1 MKYEDP
7 FVISKRSKRGLL
19 VLILASLGL
28 IFFPRVYKFFQKEE
42 ALVINSEQIAE
53 FERTHKKFEKRNY
66 SNYYS
71 KKKKYKAPDSK
82 FNPNTYTLSDW
93 INLGLSEKQSV
104 VILKFTARGIYT
116 EEDLKR
122 IFVIPEVL
130 FELIRDSVVYP
141 KRLYPKRFYPKPFK
155 KSTHQESFKN
165 QVKQITQINLNTSDT
180 TEFMKIYGI
189 GAFYA
194 KQIIR
199 YREKL
204 GGFFKKEQLLEVW
217 KMTPETYDKI
227 KDHVFINEMDVKLID
242 INTVTIEELKV
253 NPYLT
258 WNQANSIVK
267 MRIQRNG
274 FKNIEE
280 IKESVLIDSETYEK
294 LFPYLSL
301 H

>member
-28 IFFPRVYKFFQKEE
+28 IFFPRVYMFFQKEE

-141 KRLYPKRFYPKPFK
+141 ERIQNTPN
-155 KSTHQESFKN
+155 QESFKK
-165 QVKQITQINLNTSDT
+165 QAKQINLINLNTADT

-217 KMTPETYDKI
+217 KMTPEAYDKI
-227 KDHVFINEMDVKLID
+227 KDHVFISEKDVKR
-242 INTVTIEELKV
+242 ININSVTIEELKV
-253 NPYLT
+253 HPYLK

-301 H
+301 Y

>member
-28 IFFPRVYKFFQKEE
+28 IFFPRVYMFFQKEE

-66 SNYYS
+66 SNYHS

-93 INLGLSEKQSV
+93 INLGLSAKQSV
-104 VILKFTARGIYT
+104 VVLKFTSRGIYS

-122 IFVIPEVL
+122 IFVIPDVL

-141 KRLYPKRFYPKPFK
+141 ERFQNTPN
-155 KSTHQESFKN
+155 QESFKKQAN
-165 QVKQITQINLNTSDT
+165 QITLINLNTADT
-180 TEFMKIYGI
+180 TEFMKIYGV

-204 GGFFKKEQLLEVW
+204 GGFFTKEQLFEVW
-217 KMTPETYDKI
+217 KMTPEAYAKI
-227 KDHVFINEMDVKLID
+227 KDHVFISEKDVKR
-242 INTVTIEELKV
+242 ININSVIIEELKV
-253 NPYLT
+253 HPYLK

-280 IKESVLIDSETYEK
+280 IKESVLIDSETYKK

>member
-28 IFFPRVYKFFQKEE
+28 IFFPRVYMFFQKEE
-42 ALVINSEQIAE
+42 AFVINSEQIAE
-53 FERTHKKFEKRNY
+53 FERTHRKFEKRNY

-82 FNPNTYTLSDW
+82 FNPNTFTLSDW
-93 INLGLSEKQSV
+93 MNLGLSEKQSV
-104 VILKFTARGIYT
+104 VVLKFTSRGIYS
-116 EEDLKR
+116 EQDLKR
-122 IFVIPEVL
+122 IFVIPDVL

-141 KRLYPKRFYPKPFK
+141 ERFQNSPN
-155 KSTHQESFKN
+155 QESFKK
-165 QVKQITQINLNTSDT
+165 QVNQITLINLNTADT
-180 TEFMKIYGI
+180 TEFLKIYGV
-189 GAFYA
+189 GVFYA

-204 GGFFKKEQLLEVW
+204 GGYFTKEQLFEVW
-217 KMTPETYDKI
+217 KMTTEAYDKI
-227 KDHVFINEMDVKLID
+227 KDHVFISEKDVKR
-242 INTVTIEELKV
+242 ININSVTIEELNV
-253 NPYLT
+253 HPYLK

-267 MRIQRNG
+267 MRMQRNG

>member
-28 IFFPRVYKFFQKEE
+28 IFFPRVYMFFQKEE
-42 ALVINSEQIAE
+42 AFVINSEQIAE
-53 FERTHKKFEKRNY
+53 FERTHRKFEKRNY

-82 FNPNTYTLSDW
+82 FNPNTYKLSDW

-104 VILKFTARGIYT
+104 VILKFTSRGIYN

-141 KRLYPKRFYPKPFK
+141 ERFQNTPN
-155 KSTHQESFKN
+155 QESFKK
-165 QVKQITQINLNTSDT
+165 QAKQIILINLNTADT

-204 GGFFKKEQLLEVW
+204 GGYFTKEQLFEVW
-217 KMTPETYDKI
+217 KMTPEAYDKI
-227 KDHVFINEMDVKLID
+227 KDHVFISEKDVKR
-242 INTVTIEELKV
+242 ININSVTIEELKV
-253 NPYLT
+253 HPYLK

-267 MRIQRNG
+267 MRMQRNG

-280 IKESVLIDSETYEK
+280 LKESVLIDSETYEK

>member
-28 IFFPRVYKFFQKEE
+28 IFFPRVYMFFQKEE
-42 ALVINSEQIAE
+42 AFVINSEQIAE

-71 KKKKYKAPDSK
+71 KKKKYKAPDSR
-82 FNPNTYTLSDW
+82 FNPNTYSLSDW
-93 INLGLSEKQSV
+93 KNLGLSEKQSV
-104 VILKFTARGIYT
+104 VVLKFTSRGIYS
-116 EEDLKR
+116 EQDLKR
-122 IFVIPEVL
+122 IFVIPDIL
-130 FELIRDSVVYP
+130 FELIRDSVIYP
-141 KRLYPKRFYPKPFK
+141 ERFQNSPNQELFK
-155 KSTHQESFKN
+155 KQA
-165 QVKQITQINLNTSDT
+165 KQITLINLNTADT

-204 GGFFKKEQLLEVW
+204 GGYFTKEQLFEVW
-217 KMTPETYDKI
+217 KMTTEAYDKI
-227 KDHVFINEMDVKLID
+227 KDHVFISEKDVKR
-242 INTVTIEELKV
+242 ININSVTIEELKV
-253 NPYLT
+253 HPYLK
-258 WNQANSIVK
+258 WNQANSIIK

-280 IKESVLIDSETYEK
+280 LKESVLIDSETYEK

>member
-28 IFFPRVYKFFQKEE
+28 IFFPRVYMFFQKEE
-42 ALVINSEQIAE
+42 AFVINSEQITE

-82 FNPNTYTLSDW
+82 FNPNTYKLSDW

-104 VILKFTARGIYT
+104 VILKFTSRGIYN

-122 IFVIPEVL
+122 IFVIPDIL

-141 KRLYPKRFYPKPFK
+141 ERFQNSPN
-155 KSTHQESFKN
+155 QESFKK
-165 QVKQITQINLNTSDT
+165 QAKQITLINLNTADT

-204 GGFFKKEQLLEVW
+204 GGYLIKEQLFEVW
-217 KMTPETYDKI
+217 KMTPEAYDKI
-227 KDHVFINEMDVKLID
+227 KDHVFISEKDVKR
-242 INTVTIEELKV
+242 ININSVTIEEL
-253 NPYLT
+253 NAHPYLK

-280 IKESVLIDSETYEK
+280 LKESVLIDSETYEK

-301 H
+301 Y

>member
-28 IFFPRVYKFFQKEE
+28 IFFPRVYMFFQKEE
-42 ALVINSEQIAE
+42 AFVINSEKIAE

-82 FNPNTYTLSDW
+82 FNPNTYKLSDW

-122 IFVIPEVL
+122 IFVIPDVL

-141 KRLYPKRFYPKPFK
+141 ERFQNSPN
-155 KSTHQESFKN
+155 QESFKK
-165 QVKQITQINLNTSDT
+165 QVNQITLINLNTADT
-180 TEFMKIYGI
+180 TEFMKIYGV

-204 GGFFKKEQLLEVW
+204 GGFFKKEQLFEVW
-217 KMTPETYDKI
+217 KMTPEAYDKI
-227 KDHVFINEMDVKLID
+227 KDHVFISEKDVKR
-242 INTVTIEELKV
+242 ININSVTIEELKV
-253 NPYLT
+253 HPYLK

>member
-28 IFFPRVYKFFQKEE
+28 IFFPRVYMFFQKEE

-82 FNPNTYTLSDW
+82 FNPNTYTLTDW
-93 INLGLSEKQSV
+93 TNLGLSEKQSV
-104 VILKFTARGIYT
+104 VVLKFTSRGIYS

-122 IFVIPEVL
+122 IFVIPDVL
-130 FELIRDSVVYP
+130 FELIRDSVIYP
-141 KRLYPKRFYPKPFK
+141 ERIQNTPN
-155 KSTHQESFKN
+155 QESFKK
-165 QVKQITQINLNTSDT
+165 QAKQITLINLNTADT

-204 GGFFKKEQLLEVW
+204 GGYITKEQLFEVW
-217 KMTPETYDKI
+217 KMTPEAYDKI
-227 KDHVFINEMDVKLID
+227 KDHVFISEKDVKR
-242 INTVTIEELKV
+242 ININSVTIEVL
-253 NPYLT
+253 NAHPYLN

-267 MRIQRNG
+267 MRMQRNG

-301 H
+301 Y

>member
-28 IFFPRVYKFFQKEE
+28 IFFPRVYMFFQKEE
-42 ALVINSEQIAE
+42 AFVINSEKIAE

-93 INLGLSEKQSV
+93 VNLGLSEKQSV

-122 IFVIPEVL
+122 IFVIPDVL
-130 FELIRDSVVYP
+130 FELIRDSVIYP
-141 KRLYPKRFYPKPFK
+141 ERFQNSPN
-155 KSTHQESFKN
+155 QESFKK
-165 QVKQITQINLNTSDT
+165 QVKQITLINLNTADT
-180 TEFMKIYGI
+180 TEFMKIYGV

-204 GGFFKKEQLLEVW
+204 GGFFKKEQLFEVW
-217 KMTPETYDKI
+217 KMTTEAYDKI
-227 KDHVFINEMDVKLID
+227 KDHVFISEKDVKR
-242 INTVTIEELKV
+242 ININSVTIEELKV
-253 NPYLT
+253 HPYLK
-258 WNQANSIVK
+258 WNQANSIIK

>member
-28 IFFPRVYKFFQKEE
+28 IFFPRVYMFFQKEE
-42 ALVINSEQIAE
+42 AFVINSEKIAE

-82 FNPNTYTLSDW
+82 FNPNTFTLSDW
-93 INLGLSEKQSV
+93 MNLGLSEKQSV
-104 VILKFTARGIYT
+104 VVLKFTSRGIYS
-116 EEDLKR
+116 EQDLKR
-122 IFVIPEVL
+122 IFVIPDIL
-130 FELIRDSVVYP
+130 FELIRDSVIYP
-141 KRLYPKRFYPKPFK
+141 ERFQNSPN
-155 KSTHQESFKN
+155 QESLKK
-165 QVKQITQINLNTSDT
+165 QAKQITLINLNTADT
-180 TEFMKIYGI
+180 TEFMKIYGV

-199 YREKL
+199 FREKL

-217 KMTPETYDKI
+217 KMTPEAYEKI
-227 KDHVFINEMDVKLID
+227 KDHVFISEKDVKR
-242 INTVTIEELKV
+242 ININSVTIEELKV
-253 NPYLT
+253 HPYLK

-280 IKESVLIDSETYEK
+280 LKESVLIDSETYEK

-301 H
+301 Y

>member
-28 IFFPRVYKFFQKEE
+28 IFFPRVYMFFQKEE
-42 ALVINSEQIAE
+42 AFVINSEQIAE

-82 FNPNTYTLSDW
+82 FNPNTYKLSDW
-93 INLGLSEKQSV
+93 MNLGLSEKQSV
-104 VILKFTARGIYT
+104 VVLKFTSRGIYS

-122 IFVIPEVL
+122 IFVIPDVL

-141 KRLYPKRFYPKPFK
+141 ERIQNTPNQELFK
-155 KSTHQESFKN
+155 KQA
-165 QVKQITQINLNTSDT
+165 KQITLINLNTADT
-180 TEFMKIYGI
+180 TEFKKIYGI

-204 GGFFKKEQLLEVW
+204 GGFFKKEQLFEVW
-217 KMTPETYDKI
+217 KMTPEAYDKI
-227 KDHVFINEMDVKLID
+227 KDHVFISEKDVKR
-242 INTVTIEELKV
+242 ININSVTIEELKV
-253 NPYLT
+253 HPYLK

-267 MRIQRNG
+267 MRVQRNG

-280 IKESVLIDSETYEK
+280 LKESVLIDSETYDK

>member
-28 IFFPRVYKFFQKEE
+28 IFFPRVYMFFQKEE
-42 ALVINSEQIAE
+42 AFVINSEQIAE

-82 FNPNTYTLSDW
+82 FNPNTYSLSDW
-93 INLGLSEKQSV
+93 MNLGLSEKQSV
-104 VILKFTARGIYT
+104 VVLKFTSRGIYS
-116 EEDLKR
+116 EQDLKR
-122 IFVIPEVL
+122 IFVIPDIL

-141 KRLYPKRFYPKPFK
+141 ERFQNSPN
-155 KSTHQESFKN
+155 QESFKK
-165 QVKQITQINLNTSDT
+165 QAKQITLINLNTADT
-180 TEFMKIYGI
+180 TEFIKIYGV

-204 GGFFKKEQLLEVW
+204 GGFFKKEQLFEVW
-217 KMTPETYDKI
+217 KMTTDAYDKI
-227 KDHVFINEMDVKLID
+227 KDHVFISEKDVKR
-242 INTVTIEELKV
+242 ININSVTIEELKV
-253 NPYLT
+253 HPYLK
-258 WNQANSIVK
+258 WNQANSIIK
-267 MRIQRNG
+267 MRFQRNG

>member
-28 IFFPRVYKFFQKEE
+28 IFFPRVYMFFQKEE
-42 ALVINSEQIAE
+42 AFVINSEKIAE

-71 KKKKYKAPDSK
+71 KKKKYKAPVSK
-82 FNPNTYTLSDW
+82 FNPNNYSLSDW
-93 INLGLSEKQSV
+93 MNLGLSEKQSV
-104 VILKFTARGIYT
+104 VVLKFTSRGIYS
-116 EEDLKR
+116 EQDLKR
-122 IFVIPEVL
+122 IFVIPDIL

-141 KRLYPKRFYPKPFK
+141 ERFQNSPN
-155 KSTHQESFKN
+155 QESFKK
-165 QVKQITQINLNTSDT
+165 QAKQITLINLNTADT
-180 TEFMKIYGI
+180 TEFIKIYGV

-204 GGFFKKEQLLEVW
+204 GGFFKKEQLFEVW
-217 KMTPETYDKI
+217 KMTPEAYDKI
-227 KDHVFINEMDVKLID
+227 KDHVFISEKDVKR
-242 INTVTIEELKV
+242 ININSVTIEELKV
-253 NPYLT
+253 HPYLK
-258 WNQANSIVK
+258 WNQANSIIK

>member
-28 IFFPRVYKFFQKEE
+28 IFFPRVYMFFQKEE
-42 ALVINSEQIAE
+42 AFVINSEQIAE

-82 FNPNTYTLSDW
+82 FNPNTYKLSDW
-93 INLGLSEKQSV
+93 MNLGLSEKQSV
-104 VILKFTARGIYT
+104 VVLKFTSRGIYS

-122 IFVIPEVL
+122 IFVIPDVL

-141 KRLYPKRFYPKPFK
+141 ERIQNTPNQELFK
-155 KSTHQESFKN
+155 KQA
-165 QVKQITQINLNTSDT
+165 KQITLINLNTADT

-204 GGFFKKEQLLEVW
+204 GGFFKKEQLFEVW
-217 KMTPETYDKI
+217 KMTPEAYDKI
-227 KDHVFINEMDVKLID
+227 KDHVFISEKDVKR
-242 INTVTIEELKV
+242 ININSVTIEELKV
-253 NPYLT
+253 HPYLK
-258 WNQANSIVK
+258 WNQANSIIK

>member
-28 IFFPRVYKFFQKEE
+28 IFFPRVYMFFQKEE

-66 SNYYS
+66 SNYHS

-93 INLGLSEKQSV
+93 INLGLSAKQSV
-104 VILKFTARGIYT
+104 VVLKFTSRGIYS

-122 IFVIPEVL
+122 IFVIPDVL
-130 FELIRDSVVYP
+130 FELIRDSVIYP
-141 KRLYPKRFYPKPFK
+141 ERFQN
-155 KSTHQESFKN
+155 SSNQESFKK
-165 QVKQITQINLNTSDT
+165 QVKQITLINLNTADT

-204 GGFFKKEQLLEVW
+204 GGFFTKEQLFEVW
-217 KMTPETYDKI
+217 KMTPEAYDKI
-227 KDHVFINEMDVKLID
+227 KDHVFISEKDVKR
-242 INTVTIEELKV
+242 ININSVTIEELKV
-253 NPYLT
+253 HPYLK

-301 H
+301 Y

>member
-28 IFFPRVYKFFQKEE
+28 IFFPRVYMFFQKEE

-71 KKKKYKAPDSK
+71 KKKKYKAPASK

-93 INLGLSEKQSV
+93 MNLGLSEKQSV
-104 VILKFTARGIYT
+104 VVLKFTARGIYT

-122 IFVIPEVL
+122 IFVIPDIL
-130 FELIRDSVVYP
+130 FELIRDSVIYP
-141 KRLYPKRFYPKPFK
+141 ERLQNTRN
-155 KSTHQESFKN
+155 QESFKK
-165 QVKQITQINLNTSDT
+165 QVKQITLINLNTADT

-189 GAFYA
+189 GGFYA

-204 GGFFKKEQLLEVW
+204 GGYFTKEQLLEVW

-227 KDHVFINEMDVKLID
+227 KDHVFISEKDVKR
-242 INTVTIEELKV
+242 ININSVTIEELKV
-253 NPYLT
+253 HPYLK

-267 MRIQRNG
+267 MRMQRNG

-280 IKESVLIDSETYEK
+280 LKESVLIDTETYEK

-301 H
+301 Y

>member
-141 KRLYPKRFYPKPFK
+141 ERFQNTPN
-155 KSTHQESFKN
+155 QESFKK
-165 QVKQITQINLNTSDT
+165 QAKQITLINLNTADT

-194 KQIIR
+194 TQIIR

-204 GGFFKKEQLLEVW
+204 GGYFTKEQLFEVW
-217 KMTPETYDKI
+217 KMTPEAYDKI
-227 KDHVFINEMDVKLID
+227 KDHVFISEKDVKR
-242 INTVTIEELKV
+242 ININSVTIEELKV
-253 NPYLT
+253 HPYLK
-258 WNQANSIVK
+258 WNQANSIIK

>member
-28 IFFPRVYKFFQKEE
+28 IFFPRVYMFFQKEE
-42 ALVINSEQIAE
+42 AFVINSEKIAE

-82 FNPNTYTLSDW
+82 FNPNTFTLSDW
-93 INLGLSEKQSV
+93 MNLGLSEKQSV
-104 VILKFTARGIYT
+104 VVLKFTSRGIYS
-116 EEDLKR
+116 EQDLKR
-122 IFVIPEVL
+122 IFVIPDVL

-141 KRLYPKRFYPKPFK
+141 ERFQNSPN
-155 KSTHQESFKN
+155 QESFKK
-165 QVKQITQINLNTSDT
+165 QAKQITLINLNTADT

-204 GGFFKKEQLLEVW
+204 GGYFTKEQLFEVW
-217 KMTPETYDKI
+217 KMTNEAYDKI
-227 KDHVFINEMDVKLID
+227 KDHVFISEKDVKR
-242 INTVTIEELKV
+242 ININSVTIEELKV
-253 NPYLT
+253 HPYLK
-258 WNQANSIVK
+258 WNQANSIIK
-267 MRIQRNG
+267 MRMQRNG

-280 IKESVLIDSETYEK
+280 LKESVLIDSETYEK

-301 H
+301 Y

>member
-28 IFFPRVYKFFQKEE
+28 IFFPRVYMFFQKEE
-42 ALVINSEQIAE
+42 AFVINSEQIAE

-93 INLGLSEKQSV
+93 INLGLSAKQSV
-104 VILKFTARGIYT
+104 VVLKFTSRGIYT

-122 IFVIPEVL
+122 IFVIPDVL
-130 FELIRDSVVYP
+130 FELIRDSVIYP
-141 KRLYPKRFYPKPFK
+141 ERIQNTPN
-155 KSTHQESFKN
+155 QESFKK
-165 QVKQITQINLNTSDT
+165 QAKQITLINLNTADT

-204 GGFFKKEQLLEVW
+204 GGYITKEQLFEVW
-217 KMTPETYDKI
+217 KMTPEAYDKI
-227 KDHVFINEMDVKLID
+227 KDHVFISEKDVKR
-242 INTVTIEELKV
+242 ININSVTIEELKV
-253 NPYLT
+253 HPYLK

-267 MRIQRNG
+267 MRMQRNG

-301 H
+301 Y

>member
-28 IFFPRVYKFFQKEE
+28 IFFPRVYMFFQKEE
-42 ALVINSEQIAE
+42 AFVINSEKIAE

-93 INLGLSEKQSV
+93 KNLGLSEKQSLV
-104 VILKFTARGIYT
+104 VLKFTSRGIYS
-116 EEDLKR
+116 EQDLKR
-122 IFVIPEVL
+122 IFVIPDIL
-130 FELIRDSVVYP
+130 FELIRDSVIYP
-141 KRLYPKRFYPKPFK
+141 ERFQNSPN
-155 KSTHQESFKN
+155 QESLKK
-165 QVKQITQINLNTSDT
+165 QAKQITLINLNTADT
-180 TEFMKIYGI
+180 TEFMKIYGV

-199 YREKL
+199 FREKL

-217 KMTPETYDKI
+217 KMTPEAYEKI
-227 KDHVFINEMDVKLID
+227 KDHVFISEKDVKR
-242 INTVTIEELKV
+242 ININSVTIEELKV
-253 NPYLT
+253 HPYLK
-258 WNQANSIVK
+258 WNQANSIIK

-301 H
+301 Y

>member
-28 IFFPRVYKFFQKEE
+28 IFFPRVYMFFQKEE
-42 ALVINSEQIAE
+42 AFVINSEKIAE
-53 FERTHKKFEKRNY
+53 FERTHKKFKKRNY

-71 KKKKYKAPDSK
+71 KKKKYKAPVSK
-82 FNPNTYTLSDW
+82 FNPNNYSLSDW
-93 INLGLSEKQSV
+93 MNLGLSEKQSV
-104 VILKFTARGIYT
+104 VVLKFSSRGIYS
-116 EEDLKR
+116 EQDLKR
-122 IFVIPEVL
+122 IFVIPDVL

-141 KRLYPKRFYPKPFK
+141 ERFQNSPN
-155 KSTHQESFKN
+155 QESFKK
-165 QVKQITQINLNTSDT
+165 QAKQITLINLNTADT

-204 GGFFKKEQLLEVW
+204 GGYFTKEQLFEVW
-217 KMTPETYDKI
+217 KMTTEAYDKI
-227 KDHVFINEMDVKLID
+227 KDHVFISEKDVKR
-242 INTVTIEELKV
+242 ININSVTIEELKV
-253 NPYLT
+253 HPYLK
-258 WNQANSIVK
+258 WNQANSIIK

-280 IKESVLIDSETYEK
+280 LKESVLIDSETYEK

>member
-28 IFFPRVYKFFQKEE
+28 IFFPRVYMFFQKEE
-42 ALVINSEQIAE
+42 AFVINSEQIAE

-82 FNPNTYTLSDW
+82 FNPNTYKLSDW
-93 INLGLSEKQSV
+93 MNLGLSEKQSV
-104 VILKFTARGIYT
+104 VVLKFTSRGIYS

-122 IFVIPEVL
+122 IFVIPDVL
-130 FELIRDSVVYP
+130 FELIRDSVIYP
-141 KRLYPKRFYPKPFK
+141 ERIQNTPNQELFK
-155 KSTHQESFKN
+155 KQA
-165 QVKQITQINLNTSDT
+165 KQITLINLNTADT

-204 GGFFKKEQLLEVW
+204 GGFFKKEQLFEVW
-217 KMTPETYDKI
+217 KMTPEAYDKI
-227 KDHVFINEMDVKLID
+227 KDHVFISEKDVKR
-242 INTVTIEELKV
+242 ININSVTIEELKV
-253 NPYLT
+253 HPYLK

-267 MRIQRNG
+267 MRVQRNG

-280 IKESVLIDSETYEK
+280 IKESVLIDSETYDK

>member
-28 IFFPRVYKFFQKEE
+28 IFFPRVYMFFQKEE
-42 ALVINSEQIAE
+42 AFVINSEKIAE

-122 IFVIPEVL
+122 IFVIPDVL
-130 FELIRDSVVYP
+130 FELIRDSVIYP
-141 KRLYPKRFYPKPFK
+141 ERFQNSPN
-155 KSTHQESFKN
+155 QESFKK
-165 QVKQITQINLNTSDT
+165 QVKQITLINLNTADT

-204 GGFFKKEQLLEVW
+204 GGFFTKEQLFEVW
-217 KMTPETYDKI
+217 KMTPEAYDKI
-227 KDHVFINEMDVKLID
+227 KDHVFISEKDVKR
-242 INTVTIEELKV
+242 ININSVTIEELKV
-253 NPYLT
+253 HPYLK
-258 WNQANSIVK
+258 WNQANSIIK

>member
-28 IFFPRVYKFFQKEE
+28 IFFPRVYMFFQKEE
-42 ALVINSEQIAE
+42 AFVINSEQIAE
-53 FERTHKKFEKRNY
+53 FERTQKKFEKRNY

-71 KKKKYKAPDSK
+71 KKKKYKAPDSR
-82 FNPNTYTLSDW
+82 FNPNTYSLSDW
-93 INLGLSEKQSV
+93 KNLGLSEKQSLV
-104 VILKFTARGIYT
+104 VLKFTSRGIYS
-116 EEDLKR
+116 EQDLKR
-122 IFVIPEVL
+122 IFVIPDIL
-130 FELIRDSVVYP
+130 FELIRDSVIYP
-141 KRLYPKRFYPKPFK
+141 ERFQNSPN
-155 KSTHQESFKN
+155 QESLKK
-165 QVKQITQINLNTSDT
+165 QAKQITLINLNTADT
-180 TEFMKIYGI
+180 TEFMKIYGV

-199 YREKL
+199 FREKL

-217 KMTPETYDKI
+217 KMTPEAYEKI
-227 KDHVFINEMDVKLID
+227 KDHVFISEKDVKR
-242 INTVTIEELKV
+242 ININSVTIEELKV
-253 NPYLT
+253 HPYLK

-280 IKESVLIDSETYEK
+280 LKESVLIDSETYEK

-301 H
+301 Y

>member
-28 IFFPRVYKFFQKEE
+28 IFFPRVYMFFQKKE
-42 ALVINSEQIAE
+42 AFVINSEKIAE

-93 INLGLSEKQSV
+93 IKLGLSAKQSV
-104 VILKFTARGIYT
+104 VVLKFTSRGIYS

-141 KRLYPKRFYPKPFK
+141 ERFQNTPN
-155 KSTHQESFKN
+155 QESFKK
-165 QVKQITQINLNTSDT
+165 QVKHIVQVNLNTADT

-204 GGFFKKEQLLEVW
+204 GGYFTKEQLFEVW
-217 KMTPETYDKI
+217 KMTNEAYDKI
-227 KDHVFINEMDVKLID
+227 KDHVFISEKDVKR
-242 INTVTIEELKV
+242 ININSVTIEELKV
-253 NPYLT
+253 HPYLK
-258 WNQANSIVK
+258 WNQANSIIK

-280 IKESVLIDSETYEK
+280 LKESVLIDSETYEK

>member
-28 IFFPRVYKFFQKEE
+28 IFFPRVYMFFQKEE

-104 VILKFTARGIYT
+104 VVLKFTSRGIYS

-122 IFVIPEVL
+122 IFVIPDVL

-141 KRLYPKRFYPKPFK
+141 ERIQNTPN
-155 KSTHQESFKN
+155 QESFKK
-165 QVKQITQINLNTSDT
+165 QAKQITLINLNTADT

-217 KMTPETYDKI
+217 KMTPEAYDKI
-227 KDHVFINEMDVKLID
+227 KDHVFISEKDVKR
-242 INTVTIEELKV
+242 ININSVTIEVLKV
-253 NPYLT
+253 HPYLK

>member
-28 IFFPRVYKFFQKEE
+28 IFFPRVYMFFQKEE
-42 ALVINSEQIAE
+42 AFVINSEQIAE

-82 FNPNTYTLSDW
+82 FNPNTFTLSDW
-93 INLGLSEKQSV
+93 MNLGLSEKQSV
-104 VILKFTARGIYT
+104 VVLKFTSRGIYS
-116 EEDLKR
+116 EQDLKR
-122 IFVIPEVL
+122 IFVIPDVL

-141 KRLYPKRFYPKPFK
+141 ERFQNSPN
-155 KSTHQESFKN
+155 QESFKK
-165 QVKQITQINLNTSDT
+165 QAKQIILINLNTADT

-204 GGFFKKEQLLEVW
+204 GGYFTKEQLFEVW
-217 KMTPETYDKI
+217 KMTTEAYDKI
-227 KDHVFINEMDVKLID
+227 KDHVFISEKDVKR
-242 INTVTIEELKV
+242 ININSVTIEELKV
-253 NPYLT
+253 HPYLK
-258 WNQANSIVK
+258 WNQANSIIK
-267 MRIQRNG
+267 MRMQRNG

-280 IKESVLIDSETYEK
+280 LKESVLIDSETYEK

>member
-19 VLILASLGL
+19 VLILVSLGL
-28 IFFPRVYKFFQKEE
+28 IFFPRVYMFFQKEE

-122 IFVIPEVL
+122 IFVIPDVL

-141 KRLYPKRFYPKPFK
+141 ERFQNTPN
-155 KSTHQESFKN
+155 QESFKK
-165 QVKQITQINLNTSDT
+165 QAKQITLINLNTADT

-204 GGFFKKEQLLEVW
+204 GGFFKKEQLFEVW
-217 KMTPETYDKI
+217 KMTPETYEKI
-227 KDHVFINEMDVKLID
+227 KDHVFISEKDVKR
-242 INTVTIEELKV
+242 ININSVTIEELKV
-253 NPYLT
+253 HPYLK

-274 FKNIEE
+274 YKNIEE

>member
-28 IFFPRVYKFFQKEE
+28 IFFPRVYMFFQKEE
-42 ALVINSEQIAE
+42 ALVINSEQISE

-93 INLGLSEKQSV
+93 INLGLSAKQSV
-104 VILKFTARGIYT
+104 VVLKFTSRGIYT

-141 KRLYPKRFYPKPFK
+141 ERIKNSPN
-155 KSTHQESFKN
+155 QESFKK
-165 QVKQITQINLNTSDT
+165 QVKHITQINLNTADT

-204 GGFFKKEQLLEVW
+204 GGFFTIEQLLEVW
-217 KMTPETYDKI
+217 KMTPEAYDKI
-227 KDHVFINEMDVKLID
+227 KDHVFINEKDVKRIH
-242 INTVTIEELKV
+242 INSVTIEELKAH
-253 NPYLT
+253 PYLK
-258 WNQANSIVK
+258 WNQANSIIK

-280 IKESVLIDSETYEK
+280 LKESVLIDSETYEK

>member
-28 IFFPRVYKFFQKEE
+28 IFFPRVYMFFQKKE
-42 ALVINSEQIAE
+42 AFVINSEQIAE
-53 FERTHKKFEKRNY
+53 FERTHKKFKKRNY

-71 KKKKYKAPDSK
+71 KKKKYKAPDSR
-82 FNPNTYTLSDW
+82 FNPNTYSLSDW
-93 INLGLSEKQSV
+93 KNLGLSEKQSLV
-104 VILKFTARGIYT
+104 VLKFTSRGIYS
-116 EEDLKR
+116 EQDLKR
-122 IFVIPEVL
+122 IFVIPDIL

-141 KRLYPKRFYPKPFK
+141 ERFQNSPN
-155 KSTHQESFKN
+155 QESFKK
-165 QVKQITQINLNTSDT
+165 QAKQITLINLNTADT

-204 GGFFKKEQLLEVW
+204 GGFFKKEQLFEVW
-217 KMTPETYDKI
+217 KMTTDAYDKI
-227 KDHVFINEMDVKLID
+227 KDHVFISEKDVKR
-242 INTVTIEELKV
+242 ININSVTIEELKV
-253 NPYLT
+253 HPYLK
-258 WNQANSIVK
+258 WNQANSIIK
-267 MRIQRNG
+267 MRFQRNG

>member
-19 VLILASLGL
+19 VLILVSLGL
-28 IFFPRVYKFFQKEE
+28 IFFPRVYMFFQKEE
-42 ALVINSEQIAE
+42 ALVINSEKIAE
-53 FERTHKKFEKRNY
+53 FERTHKKFKKRNY

-71 KKKKYKAPDSK
+71 KKKKYKAPVSK
-82 FNPNTYTLSDW
+82 FNPNNYSLSDW
-93 INLGLSEKQSV
+93 MNLGLSEKQSV
-104 VILKFTARGIYT
+104 VVLKFTSRGIYS

-122 IFVIPEVL
+122 IFVIPDVL
-130 FELIRDSVVYP
+130 FELIRDSVVYSE
-141 KRLYPKRFYPKPFK
+141 RFQNSPN
-155 KSTHQESFKN
+155 QESFKK
-165 QVKQITQINLNTSDT
+165 QAKQITLINLNTADT
-180 TEFMKIYGI
+180 TEFMKVYGI

-204 GGFFKKEQLLEVW
+204 GGYFTKEQLFEVW
-217 KMTPETYDKI
+217 KMTNEAYDKI
-227 KDHVFINEMDVKLID
+227 KDHVFISEKDVKR
-242 INTVTIEELKV
+242 ININSVTIEELKV
-253 NPYLT
+253 HPYLK

>member
-19 VLILASLGL
+19 VLILVSLVL
-28 IFFPRVYKFFQKEE
+28 IFFPRVYMFFQKEE

-122 IFVIPEVL
+122 IFVIPDVL

-141 KRLYPKRFYPKPFK
+141 ERLQNTPN
-155 KSTHQESFKN
+155 QESFQK
-165 QVKQITQINLNTSDT
+165 QVKQITLINLNTADT

-204 GGFFKKEQLLEVW
+204 GGYFTKEQLLEVW
-217 KMTPETYDKI
+217 KMTPEAYDKI
-227 KDHVFINEMDVKLID
+227 KDHIFISEKDVKRID
-242 INTVTIEELKV
+242 INSVTIEELKAH
-253 NPYLT
+253 PYLN
-258 WNQANSIVK
+258 WNKANSIIK

-280 IKESVLIDSETYEK
+280 LKESVLIDTETYEK

-301 H
+301 Y

>member
-28 IFFPRVYKFFQKEE
+28 IFFPRFYMFFQKEE
-42 ALVINSEQIAE
+42 AFVINSEQITE
-53 FERTHKKFEKRNY
+53 FERTHKKFKKRKY
-66 SNYYS
+66 SHYS

-141 KRLYPKRFYPKPFK
+141 ERIQNSPNQELFK
-155 KSTHQESFKN
+155 K
-165 QVKQITQINLNTSDT
+165 QVKQITQINLNTADT

-199 YREKL
+199 YREKI
-204 GGFFKKEQLLEVW
+204 GGYFTKEQLLEVW
-217 KMTPETYDKI
+217 KMTTEAYDKI
-227 KDHVFINEMDVKLID
+227 KDHVFISEKDVKR
-242 INTVTIEELKV
+242 ININSVTIEELRV
-253 NPYLT
+253 HPYLN
-258 WNQANSIVK
+258 WNKANSIIK

-280 IKESVLIDSETYEK
+280 IKESVLIDAETYEK

-301 H
+301 Y

>member
-28 IFFPRVYKFFQKEE
+28 IFFPRVYMFFQKEE

-141 KRLYPKRFYPKPFK
+141 ERFQNTPN
-155 KSTHQESFKN
+155 QESFKK
-165 QVKQITQINLNTSDT
+165 QAKQITLINLNTADT

-217 KMTPETYDKI
+217 KMTPEAYEKI
-227 KDHVFINEMDVKLID
+227 KDHVFISEKDVKR
-242 INTVTIEELKV
+242 ININSVTIEELKV
-253 NPYLT
+253 HPYLK

>member
-28 IFFPRVYKFFQKEE
+28 IFFPRVYMFFQKKE
-42 ALVINSEQIAE
+42 AFVINSEQITE

-104 VILKFTARGIYT
+104 VILKFTSRGIYN

-141 KRLYPKRFYPKPFK
+141 ERIQNTPN
-155 KSTHQESFKN
+155 QESFKK
-165 QVKQITQINLNTSDT
+165 QAKQITLINLNTADT

-204 GGFFKKEQLLEVW
+204 GGYLTKEQLFEVW
-217 KMTPETYDKI
+217 KMTPEAYEKI
-227 KDHVFINEMDVKLID
+227 KDHVFISEKDVKR
-242 INTVTIEELKV
+242 ININSVTIEELKV
-253 NPYLT
+253 HPYLK

>member
-28 IFFPRVYKFFQKEE
+28 IFFPRVYMFFQKEE
-42 ALVINSEQIAE
+42 AFVINSEKIAE

-71 KKKKYKAPDSK
+71 KKKKYKAPDSR
-82 FNPNTYTLSDW
+82 FNPNTYSLSDW
-93 INLGLSEKQSV
+93 KNLGLSEKQSLV
-104 VILKFTARGIYT
+104 VLKFTSRGIYS
-116 EEDLKR
+116 EQDLKR
-122 IFVIPEVL
+122 IFVIPDIL
-130 FELIRDSVVYP
+130 FELIRDSVIYP
-141 KRLYPKRFYPKPFK
+141 ERFQNSPN
-155 KSTHQESFKN
+155 QESLKK
-165 QVKQITQINLNTSDT
+165 QAKQITLINLNTADT
-180 TEFMKIYGI
+180 TEFMKIYGV

-199 YREKL
+199 FREKL

-217 KMTPETYDKI
+217 KMTPEAYEKI
-227 KDHVFINEMDVKLID
+227 KDHVFISEKDVKR
-242 INTVTIEELKV
+242 ININSVTIEELKV
-253 NPYLT
+253 HPYLK

-280 IKESVLIDSETYEK
+280 LKESVLIDSETYEK

>member
-1 MKYEDP
+1 MKDEDP

-28 IFFPRVYKFFQKEE
+28 IFFPRVYMFFQKEE

-82 FNPNTYTLSDW
+82 FNPNTYKLSDW
-93 INLGLSEKQSV
+93 IKLGLSEKQSV
-104 VILKFTARGIYT
+104 VILKFTSRGIYN

-141 KRLYPKRFYPKPFK
+141 ERFQNSPN
-155 KSTHQESFKN
+155 QESFKK
-165 QVKQITQINLNTSDT
+165 QAKQITLINLNTADT

-204 GGFFKKEQLLEVW
+204 GGYFTKEQLFEVW
-217 KMTPETYDKI
+217 KMTNEAYDKI
-227 KDHVFINEMDVKLID
+227 KDHVFISEKDVKR
-242 INTVTIEELKV
+242 ININSVTIEELKV
-253 NPYLT
+253 HPYLK
-258 WNQANSIVK
+258 WNQANSIIK

>member
-1 MKYEDP
+1 MFFNEEDD
-7 FVISKRSKRGLL
+7 VSISAERL
-19 VLILASLGL
+19 
-28 IFFPRVYKFFQKEE
+28 
-42 ALVINSEQIAE
+42 AE
-53 FERTHKKFEKRNY
+53 FEKNQRKFEKRNY

-82 FNPNTYTLSDW
+82 FNPNLYTLYDW
-93 INLGLSEKQSV
+93 MNLGLSEKQSSV
-104 VILKFTARGIYT
+104 VMKFTSRGVYS

-130 FELIRDSVVYP
+130 FNLIRDSVVYTERT
-141 KRLYPKRFYPKPFK
+141 KI
-155 KSTHQESFKN
+155 SFKESYEKKI
-165 QVKQITQINLNTSDT
+165 VQINLNTADTSD
-180 TEFMKIYGI
+180 FMEIYGI

-204 GGFFKKEQLLEVW
+204 GGYFEKEQLLEVW
-217 KMTPETYDKI
+217 KMTPEAYDKI
-227 KDHVFINEMDVKLID
+227 KDHVFISEKDVKR
-242 INTVTIEELKV
+242 ININSVSVDQLKTH
-253 NPYLT
+253 PYLN
-258 WNQANSIVK
+258 WNKANSILK
-267 MRIQRNG
+267 MRIQRSG

-301 H
+301 QEL

>member
-1 MKYEDP
+1 M
-7 FVISKRSKRGLL
+7 
-19 VLILASLGL
+19 
-28 IFFPRVYKFFQKEE
+28 FFQKEE

-71 KKKKYKAPDSK
+71 KNKKYKAPDSK
-82 FNPNTYTLSDW
+82 FNPNSYTLSDW
-93 INLGLSEKQSV
+93 IKLGLSEKQSV

-122 IFVIPEVL
+122 IFVIPDVL

-141 KRLYPKRFYPKPFK
+141 ERLQNTPN
-155 KSTHQESFKN
+155 QESFQK
-165 QVKQITQINLNTSDT
+165 QVKQITLINLNTADT

-204 GGFFKKEQLLEVW
+204 GGYFTKEQLLEVW
-217 KMTPETYDKI
+217 KMTPEAYDKI
-227 KDHVFINEMDVKLID
+227 KDHIFINEKDVKRID
-242 INTVTIEELKV
+242 INSVTIEELKAH
-253 NPYLT
+253 PYLN
-258 WNQANSIVK
+258 WNKANSIIK

-280 IKESVLIDSETYEK
+280 LKESVLIDTETYEK

-301 H
+301 Y